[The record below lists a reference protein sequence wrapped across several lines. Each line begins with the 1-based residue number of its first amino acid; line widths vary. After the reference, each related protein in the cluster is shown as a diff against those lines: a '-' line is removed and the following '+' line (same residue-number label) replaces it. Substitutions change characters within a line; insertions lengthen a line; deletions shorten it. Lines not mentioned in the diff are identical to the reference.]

1 MIAVDK
7 TVGRIAAE
15 KPASIGVF
23 EKFGIDY
30 CCGGDRPFGE
40 ACRERGLA
48 PEAVAAE
55 IEAAGAAS
63 GEAFRDWTQAPLA
76 ELIDH
81 ILSRHHE
88 YLRAELPVLEQRLGK
103 TLEAHGAAHGETLRA
118 LQQVFLELEEEL
130 YGHMHKEE
138 MILFPSIREMEA
150 AAGQGRVPAPP
161 PFGSVRNPI
170 RVMRFEHD
178 NAAGALERL
187 RQLSGQYALP
197 AEACATWQA
206 LYRGL
211 EQLEAD
217 LHRHIHLENN
227 ILFPRAEELEAG
239 RAAAAV

>member
-1 MIAVDK
+1 MIALEK

-15 KPASIGVF
+15 TPASIGVF

-30 CCGGDRPFGE
+30 CCGGDRPFAE

-63 GEAFRDWTQAPLA
+63 GEAVRDWTQAPLA

-88 YLRAELPVLEQRLGK
+88 YLRAELPALEQRMGK
-103 TLEAHGAAHGETLRA
+103 TLEAHGTVHGETLRA
-118 LQQVFLELEEEL
+118 LQQAFLELEEEL

-150 AAGQGRVPAPP
+150 ALAQGRVPAPP

-178 NAAGALERL
+178 NAAGALERM
-187 RQLSGQYALP
+187 RRLSANYAPP